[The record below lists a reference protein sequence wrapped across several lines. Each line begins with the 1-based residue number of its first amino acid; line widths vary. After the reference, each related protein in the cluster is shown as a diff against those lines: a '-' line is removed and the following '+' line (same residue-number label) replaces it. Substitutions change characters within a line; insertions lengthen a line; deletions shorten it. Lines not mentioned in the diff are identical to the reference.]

1 MVEKLVPDFFFLK
14 TKIEYIA
21 AVSSFVQFVF
31 IASSSQGRPK
41 HIETKVLTTCFYFI

>member
-1 MVEKLVPDFFFLK
+1 MLNELVPDFFFLK

-21 AVSSFVQFVF
+21 AVSSFVQFAF

-41 HIETKVLTTCFYFI
+41 HIEIKVLTTCFYFI